1 MAGAVKRSAVTRR
14 LRSAAVVAAACWSL
28 TVCWMHA
35 VMIVAAVSED
45 AEGQLF
51 VFS

>member
-1 MAGAVKRSAVTRR
+1 MTSAVKRSAVT
-14 LRSAAVVAAACWSL
+14 RSAAVVAAACWSL
-28 TVCWMHA
+28 TVCWMHT